1 MRFAV
6 VTEPDDRLV
15 AAGALLVYLATT
27 IVYRHRP
34 RPAELS
40 LFRAVNDVSGTRL
53 LRVPQQL
60 GTPWALPV
68 AAVGLAV
75 CGRRHDAVAA
85 GLCLPVEKA
94 VEVGTKKLVQRPRPV
109 LETPTALRDD
119 APVEGP
125 SYPSGHA
132 AIAAAAAYAVAP
144 ILPRPAAVGLA
155 AAAVVSSAVRIN
167 QGAHWPSDVLGG
179 IAAGLAVAATLRH
192 AARWTLRPR
201 A

>member
-1 MRFAV
+1 MEAK
-6 VTEPDDRLV
+6 PADRLI
-15 AAGALLVYLATT
+15 AAGAWLVYLATT
-27 IVYRHRP
+27 IVYRRRP

-40 LFRAVNDVSGTRL
+40 LFRAVNDVSGSRL

-68 AAVGLAV
+68 AAVVLAV
-75 CGRRHDAVAA
+75 CGRRHDAVVA

-94 VEVGTKKLVQRPRPV
+94 VEVGTKKLIQRPRPV
-109 LETPTALRDD
+109 LETPTVLRDD

-132 AIAAAAAYAVAP
+132 AIAAAATYALAP
-144 ILPRPAAVGLA
+144 ILPRPAVMGLA
-155 AAAVVSSAVRIN
+155 AAAVVSSAVRVN

-179 IAAGLAVAATLRH
+179 VAAGVAVAATLRH

-201 A
+201 T